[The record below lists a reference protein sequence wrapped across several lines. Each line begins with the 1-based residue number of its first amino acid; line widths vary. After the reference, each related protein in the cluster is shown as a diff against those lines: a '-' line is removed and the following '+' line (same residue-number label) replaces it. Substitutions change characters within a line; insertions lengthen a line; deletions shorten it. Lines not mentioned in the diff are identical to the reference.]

1 MPKILPRTLVMQ
13 DPTIRGKEE
22 FHDYWVKALNTVDQR
37 QLRRMHINMADMVDV
52 FRNVY
57 LQGFMKALVI
67 QLEEINQIE
76 GRTKS

>member
-1 MPKILPRTLVMQ
+1 MPKIPPRTSVMQ
-13 DPTIRGKEE
+13 DPNMRGKEE

-52 FRNVY
+52 FRSVY
-57 LQGFMKALVI
+57 LNGFMRALVI